1 MQPSV
6 PVTPSE
12 RIPKYCL
19 QPIPNWNPLAW
30 TKRPVTDANSR
41 LRAHLHHIGIVDT
54 KKRNNC
60 SHWQQHS
67 GPQRFSASAKMTSNN
82 NSTLRIFYYFRVKII
97 FWKVLFHWIMINIVS
112 GHKNTALNF
121 SLTLPRNKNR
131 ILKLFSESS
140 NFLLIN
146 GRFEYFSTDSN
157 WANLVLKEGLIK
169 ILQMIIFLGM
179 RIRSTN
185 SQKLVTTCWF
195 WTSI

>member
-12 RIPKYCL
+12 REPKYCL
-19 QPIPNWNPLAW
+19 QPKPNWNPLAW

-41 LRAHLHHIGIVDT
+41 MRAQFHHIGIVDT
-54 KKRNNC
+54 KR
-60 SHWQQHS
+60 QYLQHS
-67 GPQRFSASAKMTSNN
+67 GPKRFNGSAKMISNS

-97 FWKVLFHWIMINIVS
+97 FWKVLFHWIMINTVS